1 MPVRIIASSLALI
14 GFVVAAVTGAVAGN
28 PVATTIGRSLTA
40 MGVCYVVGLG
50 IGHLGRAAI
59 REHIERYKQSHPIPD
74 IDAELGETSE
84 SPEGTTD
91 EADNTR
97 HATADAATPAAAGH
111 AQG

>member
-14 GFVVAAVTGAVAGN
+14 GFIVAAITGAAAEN
-28 PVATTIGRSLTA
+28 PVATTLRRSLAA

-50 IGHLGRAAI
+50 IAHLGRLAI

-74 IDAELGETSE
+74 VEAELGETADATE
-84 SPEGTTD
+84 SAPGD
-91 EADNTR
+91 SNDAR
-97 HATADAATPAAAGH
+97 HADVDAAAPAAAGN